1 MRCPWSSLL
10 AGAILMA
17 VSTGAWSAWWSWTT
31 WRTWRTYNQSLE
43 ARLETV
49 ETHLAA
55 LEAELGR
62 LAVNKGVTSEPRPER
77 PEGQGALGAL
87 APVLPKSLPRR
98 LSTDKEVPV
107 ASEDF
112 DSWKTYITHGHAW
125 WVGYSVSQF
134 GKKSQEEG
142 CEEFGRFSKRM
153 HAPDCE
159 DMSVIEN
166 VTKYAMDGNEEQLFS
181 VLEKHPDQDLKDL
194 ALASAAFGLP
204 VLRKEEEQSSLSQ
217 FGLMY
222 AKEQWHLDSRIE
234 IVRRLF
240 TNGTFGNSSF
250 VDVGFKLAKK
260 EEIQVEPALLRLLTW
275 GTLRRWLVRPC
286 PSPFSGDEQY
296 CAILSLNMEVETA
309 KLGYGRKG
317 VPASVFQYAI
327 DHPEFLDER
336 SSEDRTLLMEASSL
350 HSCAKSP
357 AIDPC
362 NMPFQVVTGLHQQ
375 LGVSLTAMDEEG
387 KNAAMLAAQHGALDR
402 ANSLQSAI
410 LEEEMK
416 KQPWIYHFKF
426 MLSFVL
432 VLHIALALVTLL
444 FHYCSGGWEW
454 WLVRDFLMK
463 TGLLTACNVLI
474 QYLVVPEVLLDPKA
488 MLEVYYNIH
497 MPHSWPIF
505 ALLTA
510 IFTVY
515 TIYDLND
522 AVRREREGYVVPS
535 VQAVNVYQD
544 PKVSILTC
552 MHTFL
557 LSCIFVCVYWN
568 KVVGPVQ
575 MNLFTRFCW
584 AFALFVQYYL
594 SSKFR
599 SSPNSSKGF
608 EFGRWA
614 VCLDDQCGNN
624 LWAVLLKKG
633 KLEADGEPAP
643 LLSRPEV
650 LLRFFMD
657 YIANGFFRI
666 LILYS
671 LPVYLATS
679 EQASDFALNAFAVTF
694 ISEIDNLSEPA
705 EYQIEGY
712 KSLESGKRE
721 IK

>member
-17 VSTGAWSAWWSWTT
+17 VSTGAWWSWTT

-43 ARLETV
+43 ARLETI

-55 LEAELGR
+55 LEAGLEVNR
-62 LAVNKGVTSEPRPER
+62 NKGVTSGPR
-77 PEGQGALGAL
+77 PEGQGH
-87 APVLPKSLPRR
+87 VIPKSLPMRLPRR
-98 LSTDKEVPV
+98 LSTDKEIAV

-112 DSWKTYITHGHAW
+112 DSWKTYLTHGHGW
-125 WVGYSVSQF
+125 WTGYLSEQMMR
-134 GKKSQEEG
+134 KSEEEG
-142 CEEFGRFSKRM
+142 CEGWTNTKLKALVN
-153 HAPDCE
+153 APGCQ

-166 VTKYAMDGNEEQLFS
+166 VTKYAMDGNEERLFS
-181 VLEKHPDQDLKDL
+181 VLEKHPDQPDLKDL

-204 VLRKEEEQSSLSQ
+204 VLRKDNELLG
-217 FGLMY
+217 FMY
-222 AKEQWHLDSRIE
+222 GKEQWHLDSRIE

-240 TNGTFGNSSF
+240 TDGASGNSSF
-250 VDVGFKLAKK
+250 DVGFKLAMK
-260 EEIQVEPALLRLLTW
+260 EVIQVEPALLRLLTW
-275 GTLRRWLVRPC
+275 GTLRRWLVRPS
-286 PSPFSGDEQY
+286 PSTIAGIGNNYGS
-296 CAILSLNMEVETA
+296 IVSLNMAVEN
-309 KLGYGRKG
+309 GYSFGGKA

-350 HSCAKSP
+350 CPKSP
-357 AIDPC
+357 NDAQCQRPYLS
-362 NMPFQVVTGLHQQ
+362 VTMVHQE
-375 LGVSLTAMDEEG
+375 LGVSFTAMDKEG
-387 KNAAMLAAQHGALDR
+387 KNAAMVAAQHGALDR
-402 ANSLQSAI
+402 AKSLQRAM

-416 KQPWIYHFKF
+416 KQPWIYHFPF

-444 FHYCSGGWEW
+444 FDYCSGEWEW

-497 MPHSWPIF
+497 MPNSWPIF

-522 AVRREREGYVVPS
+522 AVRLEREGFVVPS

-599 SSPNSSKGF
+599 SSPKASKGF
-608 EFGRWA
+608 EYFGRWA
-614 VCLDDQCGNN
+614 VCLEDQCGNN
-624 LWAVLLKKG
+624 LWAVLLQKG

-694 ISEIDNLSEPA
+694 ISELDNLSEPA